1 MGMTISF
8 ALSYRDVKELL
19 TERGLDFSHETVRR
33 WVGSLRFLGAMA
45 CAAPALAAETISVM
59 IDKRKIRASASLGPR
74 RRYDRNGR
82 VAMSS
87 RIRRRRPTKTGRRH
101 PGKED
106 RLRHAAAGGQRRL
119 LLSLSPEHERP
130 NFGGA
135 RVRKV
140 GVSVCVHGL
149 CRALR

>member
-59 IDKRKIRASASLGPR
+59 IDKRKFVPAQVSA
-74 RRYDRNGR
+74 
-82 VAMSS
+82 
-87 RIRRRRPTKTGRRH
+87 H
-101 PGKED
+101 
-106 RLRHAAAGGQRRL
+106 
-119 LLSLSPEHERP
+119 
-130 NFGGA
+130 
-135 RVRKV
+135 V
-140 GVSVCVHGL
+140 GDTIEMGE
-149 CRALR
+149 